1 METWTV
7 KELEKWL
14 KVFDN
19 PNDLLGYFTNTQ
31 ANQETINKAKELL
44 KKKRGKYGTL
54 QSKSIN

>member
-1 METWTV
+1 MEAWTI

-19 PNDLLGYFTNTQ
+19 PSDLLGYFTNTQ

-44 KKKRGKYGTL
+44 KKKRGNNDL
-54 QSKSIN
+54 